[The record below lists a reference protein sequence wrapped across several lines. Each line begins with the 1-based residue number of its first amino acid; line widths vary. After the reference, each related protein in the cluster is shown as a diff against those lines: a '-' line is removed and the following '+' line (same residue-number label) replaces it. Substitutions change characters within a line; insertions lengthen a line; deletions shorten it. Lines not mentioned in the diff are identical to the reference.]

1 MEEKLK
7 DIVKKG
13 KRRRKRRTTK
23 RKDRRKHPIN
33 KNRE

>member
-13 KRRRKRRTTK
+13 KRRRKQRATK
-23 RKDRRKHPIN
+23 RKDRRKHQIN
-33 KNRE
+33 NNRE